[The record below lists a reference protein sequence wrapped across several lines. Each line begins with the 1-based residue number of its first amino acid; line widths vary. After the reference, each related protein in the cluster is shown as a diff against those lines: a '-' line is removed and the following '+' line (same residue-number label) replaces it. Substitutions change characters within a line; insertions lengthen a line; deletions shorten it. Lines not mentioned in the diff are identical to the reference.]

1 MPEVLEKLAEN
12 EVLDPV
18 IWFAMP
24 EEPHEV
30 VRLQKTLNFDISDGE
45 EAFDKAKYYLA
56 ESLLCKDNK
65 QAEAQTSYGR
75 FLLWVASCFYNADA
89 IDLYLSELHAYLR
102 AVRTKSRESER
113 LFRSMVP
120 DFADTIAAWTDLHGQ
135 LTKSFRLRAPH
146 AVVPEEDHAS
156 VDAFL
161 ETLDFDEKP
170 STRPTLRRRQ
180 KNIASSATD
189 GVCVLK
195 AVGDAESGDGRN
207 IHKRFSGSV
216 GQILPFKGSM
226 PRSGAFKKAIV
237 NEWPWANK
245 VADTIEI
252 ALEMQRSVGVV
263 APKLKP
269 MLFVGDPGSG
279 KTSLARRVGELLGH
293 KPSLISVGGTSDSA
307 SIAAVNRGWAG
318 SRPSAPFL
326 AIHQSQSADA
336 CLIVDELDKGARV
349 GGMNGSA
356 TGALLS
362 MLSNPELVYDGCLMA
377 HVDLS
382 HITWI
387 ATANSLDG
395 LPEALV
401 DRFQVFVVPRPS
413 VEHFSTVLESMK
425 VRIAAE
431 MGTVPEFLPSL
442 DGDEYRALKAFF
454 ADKQGS
460 LRLFE
465 KMYRYVLGEAM
476 SREAG
481 QRMLQ

>member
-1 MPEVLEKLAEN
+1 MKESIVLKLDYAGSFINSLLFLVKSFAECYEAGNASLLSIDPLKDITRRKEIPLSEVLEKLAEN

-30 VRLQKTLNFDISDGE
+30 VRLLKTLNFDVSDGE

-56 ESLLCKDNK
+56 DSLLCKDNK

-89 IDLYLSELHAYLR
+89 IDLYLSELHAFLR

-135 LTKSFRLRAPH
+135 LTKSFRLRASH
-146 AVVPEEDHAS
+146 AVIPEEDHAS
-156 VDAFL
+156 VDALL

-170 STRPTLRRRQ
+170 SNKPRLRRRPRT
-180 KNIASSATD
+180 SVATY
-189 GVCVLK
+189 GGCVLN

-226 PRSGAFKKAIV
+226 PRSGTFKKAIV

-252 ALEMQRSVGVV
+252 ALEMQRSVGVI

-307 SIAAVNRGWAG
+307 SIAASIAAGLDRGHLLR
-318 SRPSAPFL
+318 SLPS
-326 AIHQSQSADA
+326 I
-336 CLIVDELDKGARV
+336 KARV
-349 GGMNGSA
+349 PTPA
-356 TGALLS
+356 
-362 MLSNPELVYDGCLMA
+362 
-377 HVDLS
+377 
-382 HITWI
+382 
-387 ATANSLDG
+387 
-395 LPEALV
+395 
-401 DRFQVFVVPRPS
+401 
-413 VEHFSTVLESMK
+413 
-425 VRIAAE
+425 
-431 MGTVPEFLPSL
+431 
-442 DGDEYRALKAFF
+442 
-454 ADKQGS
+454 
-460 LRLFE
+460 
-465 KMYRYVLGEAM
+465 
-476 SREAG
+476 
-481 QRMLQ
+481 